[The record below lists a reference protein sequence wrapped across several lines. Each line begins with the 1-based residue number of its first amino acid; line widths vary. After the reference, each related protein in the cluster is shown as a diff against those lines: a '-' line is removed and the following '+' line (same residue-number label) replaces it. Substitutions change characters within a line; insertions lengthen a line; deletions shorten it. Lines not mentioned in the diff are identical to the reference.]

1 MLTTEYDQATDDKIG
16 YGIVGTLGLISLIV
30 LICIKL
36 GCIQCWECPDGRTA
50 VDHQSQTESS
60 LNYVEMPL
68 GAHSELPISEKKG
81 HEAMWPEYHSV

>member
-1 MLTTEYDQATDDKIG
+1 MLTTEYNRATDDKIG
-16 YGIVGTLGLISLIV
+16 YGIVGTLGLIFLIV

-60 LNYVEMPL
+60 LHYIEMPL
-68 GAHSELPISEKKG
+68 GAQSEVPMYGRKG
-81 HEAMWPEYHSV
+81 DDVVWPEFHSV